1 MAVPSWWAS
10 SWVTGGRCFHIF
22 VEERFS
28 ASNRTAMKFLFSIL
42 LFATSVLGQSAS
54 APSPSQSVPPDQEN
68 PRKAKRIIDEMI
80 QTLGGQVYLNIQ
92 DITQEGRS
100 YSLYHGQ
107 PRGGG
112 VIFWHYYKYPDK
124 DRTEFTKKRDVIY
137 VNNGDKG
144 YEITFR
150 GTHAQDPKELAD
162 FLRRR
167 HYALDVVLRKWLVE
181 PGVALFYEGESVAES
196 KAVEQ
201 ITVRNSHNE
210 AVTLFIDANTHLPVK
225 KTFTWRDPT
234 DKQRNTEDEI
244 YDNYREAQGIV
255 TPFTV
260 TRFFNGEMTSQRFL
274 TSVSY
279 NQGLAD
285 SKFQPDLGSPP
296 K

>member
-1 MAVPSWWAS
+1 M
-10 SWVTGGRCFHIF
+10 R
-22 VEERFS
+22 
-28 ASNRTAMKFLFSIL
+28 FLFSIL
-42 LFATSVLGQSAS
+42 LLATSVLGQTTS
-54 APSPSQSVPPDQEN
+54 APSPSQSAPLDQEN
-68 PRKAKRIIDEMI
+68 ARKAKRIIDEMI
-80 QTLGGQVYLNIQ
+80 QTLGGQAYLNIQ

-150 GTHAQDPKELAD
+150 GAHAQDPKELAD

-167 HYALDVVLRKWLVE
+167 HYALDLVLRKWLIE
-181 PGVALFYEGESVAES
+181 PGVALFYEGESIAES
-196 KAVEQ
+196 KAAAQ
-201 ITVRNSHNE
+201 ITVMNSHNE
-210 AVTLFIDANTHLPVK
+210 AVTLFIDANTHLPIK
-225 KTFTWRDPT
+225 KTFTWRDPA

-244 YDNYREAQGIV
+244 YDNYREAQGV
-255 TPFTV
+255 ETPFTL

-274 TSVSY
+274 TSVTY

-285 SKFQPDLGSPP
+285 GKFQLDLGSPP

>member
-1 MAVPSWWAS
+1 MSFLFIILLVMSPIGQS
-10 SWVTGGRCFHIF
+10 SLPP
-22 VEERFS
+22 S
-28 ASNRTAMKFLFSIL
+28 AS
-42 LFATSVLGQSAS
+42 
-54 APSPSQSVPPDQEN
+54 PPIPVDQEN
-68 PRKAKRIIDEMI
+68 ARKAKAVIDEMI
-80 QTLGGQVYLNIQ
+80 RTLGGPAYLNSQ
-92 DITQEGRS
+92 DISQEGRS

-137 VNNGDKG
+137 INNGDKG

-150 GTHAQDPKELAD
+150 GTHAQDSKELAD

-181 PGVALFYEGESVAES
+181 PGVALFHEGESVAES
-196 KAVEQ
+196 KSVDQ
-201 ITVRNSHNE
+201 ITVMNSHNE
-210 AVTLFIDANTHLPVK
+210 AVTLYIDSNTHLPVK
-225 KTFTWRDPT
+225 KTFTWRDPA

-244 YDNYREAQGIV
+244 YDNYREAQGIM
-255 TPFTV
+255 TPFTL

-274 TSVSY
+274 TSVTY

-285 SKFQPDLGSPP
+285 SKFQVAPGAGPP

>member
-1 MAVPSWWAS
+1 M
-10 SWVTGGRCFHIF
+10 R
-22 VEERFS
+22 
-28 ASNRTAMKFLFSIL
+28 FLFSIL
-42 LFATSVLGQSAS
+42 LFAMSVLAQTTPATS
-54 APSPSQSVPPDQEN
+54 SPSHPVRGDQDN
-68 PRKAKRIIDEMI
+68 ARKAKAIVDQMI
-80 QTLGGQVYLNIQ
+80 QALGGQAYLNIQ

-137 VNNGDKG
+137 INNGDKG

-181 PGVALFYEGESVAES
+181 PGVALFYEGQSVAEAKS
-196 KAVEQ
+196 VDQ
-201 ITVRNSHNE
+201 ITVMNSRNE
-210 AVTLFIDANTHLPVK
+210 AVTLFINADTHLPVK

-244 YDNYREAQGIV
+244 YDNYREAQGIT
-255 TPFTV
+255 TPFTI

-274 TSVSY
+274 TSVTH
-279 NQGLAD
+279 NQGLSD
-285 SKFQPDLGSPP
+285 SKFEAQPGSPS